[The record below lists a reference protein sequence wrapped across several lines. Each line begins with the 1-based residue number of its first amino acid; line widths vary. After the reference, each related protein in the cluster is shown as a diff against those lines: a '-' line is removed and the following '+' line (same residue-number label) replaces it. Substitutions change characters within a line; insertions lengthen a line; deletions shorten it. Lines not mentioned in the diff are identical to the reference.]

1 MVVNDVKAI
10 KALGE
15 VDPIERLSDVVDL
28 IQRTLDLV
36 GVGLLKQSY
45 NFARETEP
53 GAQNSVT
60 SRPRRTSASV
70 KVLTTDS
77 TPP

>member
-10 KALGE
+10 KARGE
-15 VDPIERLSDVVDL
+15 VDAIERLSDVVDL

-36 GVGLLKQSY
+36 GVGFLSRVTTL
-45 NFARETEP
+45 ARETEP
-53 GAQNSVT
+53 GAQNNVT
-60 SRPRRTSASV
+60 SCPRRTSASV